1 MPFPKNQLTKSF
13 TPILNIILKF
23 SLFPLVYRINRFELV
38 EKGLIPESHY
48 YKKENL
54 RSSIVAVVLQYLI
67 ESGWVESKVNNA
79 SYFRDKY
86 VPWITFSAINF
97 LERLNL
103 ERLTVVE
110 FGAGAST
117 CYFCERAENVTSFE
131 FDLKYFSQLSGISRK
146 YSNLK
151 MYNYDNL
158 SSSHSISETKC
169 NPIKRDDKLYECIDY
184 DLKFCD
190 ILIEKGSENEFF
202 DIASKSISN
211 ADVIFIDG
219 GPRNTAMFLAARFAA
234 EKSIIIVDNSEREDT
249 TLGREILAEG
259 GFHEIPFSGLGPLN
273 PYEWQTSFF
282 VKNLDAITAR
292 YINEKL

>member
-1 MPFPKNQLTKSF
+1 MPFPKIKITKSF
-13 TPILNIILKF
+13 TSILNIILKVSF
-23 SLFPLVYRINRFELV
+23 LPLVYKINRFELA
-38 EKGLIPESHY
+38 EKGLIPESQY

-54 RSSIVAVVLQYLI
+54 RSSILGVILQYLM
-67 ESGWVESKVNNA
+67 ESGWVESKVNNG
-79 SYFRDKY
+79 SYFRGKY
-86 VPWITFSAINF
+86 FPWITFSAIDF

-131 FDLKYFSQLSGISRK
+131 FDSNYFSQLQGIRRK
-146 YSNLK
+146 YQNLK

-158 SSSHSISETKC
+158 NSAHSIFEAKS
-169 NPIKRDDKLYECIDY
+169 NPIKRDDKLNECIDW

-190 ILIEKGSENEFF
+190 ISIGKGFGNNFF
-202 DIASKSISN
+202 DIASKSIIN
-211 ADVIFIDG
+211 ADIVFIDG
-219 GPRNTAMFLAARFAA
+219 GPRNTALFFAARFAA

-249 TLGREILAEG
+249 TLGREILAED

-273 PYEWQTSFF
+273 PYKWQTSFF
-282 VKNLDAITAR
+282 VKNLDAITMR
-292 YINEKL
+292 YVSEK